1 MTKAAEAKAK
11 AAAKAKA
18 TAKKK
23 KDDDDDS
30 KDNEEEDPYNAL
42 SKMWKDTSK
51 PPVGSFETC
60 ARCDKQF
67 TVVCTYLVKSIPY
80 LTGGYRQSILWLPIL
95 HRAFYVILAQRL
107 RARIRSRSLP
117 LPGNGRRLLTRGV
130 SSTLKRSVFP
140 VSPLFVSRYW
150 NYCLLFVMIYSI
162 YGSV

>member
-1 MTKAAEAKAK
+1 MQPENGYNSDHLDESEDEKPKKKRKMTKAAEAKAK

-23 KDDDDDS
+23 KDDDDDFE
-30 KDNEEEDPYNAL
+30 DNEEEDPYNAL

-80 LTGGYRQSILWLPIL
+80 LTGGYRQSYRTYRLDAIQEGWEECTT
-95 HRAFYVILAQRL
+95 VGKAQ
-107 RARIRSRSLP
+107 
-117 LPGNGRRLLTRGV
+117 NV
-130 SSTLKRSVFP
+130 
-140 VSPLFVSRYW
+140 
-150 NYCLLFVMIYSI
+150 VMILGEI
-162 YGSV
+162 EQGDGDRALL